1 MNTKTLHAL
10 WGMARPTLLLTV
22 LMVYMIGNLIPLA
35 FGFAPGLSE
44 FLWGLLALAPVI
56 LAAHYVNE
64 YADWETDEITE
75 RTPFS
80 GGSGLLARGIGSREL
95 ALKAAIGSQLI
106 ATIILMIALAAG
118 GLSIAVLP
126 MWIIGS
132 IAGWVYSMP
141 PVMLAWR
148 GGGEIINAILL
159 GVNLPLYAYTV
170 QTGQIEIKVLIGCL
184 PFALLVF
191 DLVMATNFADRNADA
206 KVGKLTLS
214 SQLPPRYLRL
224 IYWFA
229 LFTAYFAQIFMAGT
243 FLPEIVVLSSLPAL
257 PLLVYAGTRYTRIHS
272 PLPTVLAM
280 LLLLPLQLVAW
291 ILTGV

>member
-1 MNTKTLHAL
+1 MKTLHAL

-22 LMVYMIGNLIPLA
+22 LMVYMIGSLIPLA
-35 FGFAPGLSE
+35 FGFTLNLSE
-44 FLWGLLALAPVI
+44 FVWGLAALTPVI

-80 GGSGLLARGIGSREL
+80 GGSGLLSQGIGSREL
-95 ALKAAIGSQLI
+95 ALKAAIASQVIASIFLI
-106 ATIILMIALAAG
+106 MALTIG
-118 GLSIAVLP
+118 GLSVTILP

-132 IAGWVYSMP
+132 IAGWAYSMP
-141 PVMLAWR
+141 PIMLAWR
-148 GGGEIINAILL
+148 GGGEVINAILL

-191 DLVMATNFADRNADA
+191 DLVMATNFSDRDADA

-214 SQLPPRYLRL
+214 SRLEPRYLRL

-229 LFTAYFAQIFMAGT
+229 LFTAYFSQIFMAGT

-257 PLLVYAGTRYTRIHS
+257 PLIAYAGTRYTRIHS

-280 LLLLPLQLVAW
+280 LVLLPLQLVAW
-291 ILTGV
+291 ILAGV